1 MHNNGGLMDFRKYL
15 NTAFLIFFLTGCD
28 NTDVNEKH
36 REQPS
41 EVIAKAKKEKQ
52 QKITS
57 NISVVKIPE
66 TGHIIPVSS
75 KTLRQAR
82 QDFSTTIIAESFTD
96 SGRILTPPSDTF
108 VLTKYPTPLGE
119 MTTYVTPDPKDGK
132 RHPAIIWLSGGYG
145 GLSDSEDYFWKEHPR
160 DNDQSASAFRK
171 AGLVVMIPTFRG
183 EDKNPGRYEMF
194 YGELDDIESARE
206 WLSKQSYVDPE
217 RIYLVGHSTGGT
229 RVLLASEY
237 GSKFRGYFSLGG
249 IPDLKARVEGGEMSV
264 IIPFKQTR
272 KEYQLRS
279 PARYIK
285 SIKKPTWYFEGEYA
299 YWQAFDNIA
308 KVAKKER
315 IPLFVNKIPNGDHF
329 NIIAPLTEM
338 IAKKILADT
347 GKTTNITF
355 SERDIASISRELV
368 IK

>member
-1 MHNNGGLMDFRKYL
+1 MSFKKYFASSL
-15 NTAFLIFFLTGCD
+15 LTLFITGCD
-28 NTDVNEKH
+28 STDVNEKH
-36 REQPS
+36 RKQPS
-41 EVIAKAKKEKQ
+41 EEIVKTKKEKLQ
-52 QKITS
+52 ETIE
-57 NISVVKIPE
+57 NISVVNIPE
-66 TGHIIPVSS
+66 TGDIIPVSS

-82 QDFSTTIIAESFTD
+82 KDFSTTIISESFTD
-96 SGRILTPPSDTF
+96 SGCILTPPSDTF

-132 RHPAIIWLSGGYG
+132 LYPAIIWLSGGYG
-145 GLSDSEDYFWKEHPR
+145 GLSDSQDYFWKEHPR

-171 AGLVVMIPTFRG
+171 AGIVVMIPTFRG
-183 EDKNPGRYEMF
+183 EDNNPGRYEMF

-206 WLSKQSYVDPE
+206 WLSKQSYVDSE
-217 RIYLVGHSTGGT
+217 RIYLIGHSTGGT
-229 RVLLASEY
+229 RALLASEY
-237 GSKFRGYFSLGG
+237 GSEFRGYFSLGG

-264 IIPFKQTR
+264 LIPFKQTR

-299 YWQAFDNIA
+299 YWKAFDNIA

-315 IPLFVNKIPNGDHF
+315 IPLFINKIPNGDHF

-338 IAKKILADT
+338 IAQKILADT
-347 GKTTNITF
+347 EKKTILLSATKIFLLFPMN
-355 SERDIASISRELV
+355 
-368 IK
+368 